1 VTAVGKV
8 LINGAGPGGLS
19 AAIALA
25 RQGVEVD
32 VAEVTPDRAVLGS
45 ELLLSSANLRSL
57 RELGVVDEV
66 VARGVP
72 ISSVQMRIPDDTLVA
87 EIPIPS
93 VVPELP
99 ASVGILRRALHD
111 VLYDAAIAAG
121 ATIRHGVTIEHLS
134 VDDDGGDVTLTAS
147 ESARFDLVIGADGVQ
162 SRVRALAFPD
172 AQSPQYVGQCVWRAR
187 VPRGG
192 DPCLDLWIG
201 TRSNTGLITVNNAT
215 SYLFCLVPYEVPPR
229 LDPEQFPQLLR
240 EQLDEYEHGLVAW
253 SRERLGSSADIH
265 FSPMMWSVLPK
276 PWNRGRALLIGDAA
290 HATTPHIGYGAGL
303 AIEDGVVLGQELAG
317 TDDAR
322 EALARFSERRF
333 ERCRMVVEGGVQISR
348 WQQSDDSF
356 DADQG
361 RITNEIWAAL
371 AEPA

>member
-1 VTAVGKV
+1 VTAVGRV

-32 VAEVTPDRAVLGS
+32 VAEITPDRAVLGS

-134 VDDDGGDVTLTAS
+134 VDDDRGDVTLTAS

-162 SRVRALAFPD
+162 SRVRA
-172 AQSPQYVGQCVWRAR
+172 SGWEAR
-187 VPRGG
+187 P
-192 DPCLDLWIG
+192 
-201 TRSNTGLITVNNAT
+201 T
-215 SYLFCLVPYEVPPR
+215 ST
-229 LDPEQFPQLLR
+229 
-240 EQLDEYEHGLVAW
+240 
-253 SRERLGSSADIH
+253 SRR
-265 FSPMMWSVLPK
+265 
-276 PWNRGRALLIGDAA
+276 
-290 HATTPHIGYGAGL
+290 
-303 AIEDGVVLGQELAG
+303 
-317 TDDAR
+317 
-322 EALARFSERRF
+322 
-333 ERCRMVVEGGVQISR
+333 
-348 WQQSDDSF
+348 
-356 DADQG
+356 
-361 RITNEIWAAL
+361 
-371 AEPA
+371 

>member
-1 VTAVGKV
+1 MTAVGKV

-25 RQGVEVD
+25 RQGVQVD
-32 VAEVTPDRAVLGS
+32 VAEITPDHAVLGS

-57 RELGVVDEV
+57 RELWVVDEV

-72 ISSVQMRIPDDTLVA
+72 ISNVQMRIADDTVVA

-93 VVPELP
+93 VVTELP

-201 TRSNTGLITVNNAT
+201 TRSNTGLITVDDDT

-229 LDPEQFPQLLR
+229 LDP
-240 EQLDEYEHGLVAW
+240 
-253 SRERLGSSADIH
+253 
-265 FSPMMWSVLPK
+265 
-276 PWNRGRALLIGDAA
+276 
-290 HATTPHIGYGAGL
+290 
-303 AIEDGVVLGQELAG
+303 EDGVVLGQELAG